1 MRNDLRARHVHVRHA
16 HHPPTH
22 RFTGSEYVEGD
33 RRHVRPIHIVHLT
46 RRHVGHIRIHPLAIL
61 ASVMVPGVI
70 RLPRPQREPTLYAAP
85 PDTHE
90 DNQRRSVTRTLHDA
104 ARRPHPAVVP
114 GHPAAVVKR
123 HVAPGRVVHPR
134 PAPGIDPRP
143 MPRAVGHPVRLDP
156 CGIPHRTVVRHSLPR
171 ARAVQLIVAWH
182 VTADV
187 LSRHGRS
194 ERLVAPRA
202 PAIEV
207 VGHRWRDAGHTN
219 RVGAREL

>member
-22 RFTGSEYVEGD
+22 RLTGAEYVAGD
-33 RRHVRPIHIVHLT
+33 RRHARPIRIVHLA
-46 RRHVGHIRIHPLAIL
+46 RRHIGHIRIHPLAIL

-70 RLPRPQREPTLYAAP
+70 RLPRPQREPTLHATP

-104 ARRPHPAVVP
+104 ARRPRPAVVP
-114 GHPAAVVKR
+114 VHPAAVVKR

-134 PAPGIDPRP
+134 PAPRIDPRP
-143 MPRAVGHPVRLDP
+143 VARAVRRPVRLDHG
-156 CGIPHRTVVRHSLPR
+156 GIPDRTVVRHRLPR
-171 ARAVQLIVAWH
+171 ARPVQLIVARH
-182 VTADV
+182 VAADV
-187 LSRHGRS
+187 LGRHGRS

-202 PAIEV
+202 PAVEIV
-207 VGHRWRDAGHTN
+207 RRTRRHAGHAN
-219 RVGAREL
+219 RIAA